1 MSGDVSDRARAG
13 DGSAA
18 PRVPRDVVVGVC
30 VLVFCAVAYAI
41 TFGFKQAPAALAQ
54 NVQPASFPR
63 LVISVIAVLSAGQMI
78 LSLRLPEKALKP
90 LPWAVAVSAAVMI
103 AFVIAF
109 DAFGIVPAMVLLCF
123 GLPVLW
129 GERRWHL
136 IVPYAI
142 LFPAAIYG
150 LFAKVLGVHF
160 DPGLLGPW

>member
-1 MSGDVSDRARAG
+1 MSGDVSEGARAAEN
-13 DGSAA
+13 SAA
-18 PRVPRDVVVGVC
+18 RRLPRDVVVGAC
-30 VLVFCAVAYAI
+30 VLVFCAIAYAI

-90 LPWAVAVSAAVMI
+90 LPLTVAVSAAVMI

-109 DAFGIVPAMVLLCF
+109 DALGILPAMMLLCF

-150 LFAKVLGVHF
+150 LFAKILGVHF
-160 DPGLLGPW
+160 DPGLFGF

>member
-1 MSGDVSDRARAG
+1 MSGNEGEQARAAE
-13 DGSAA
+13 GSAA
-18 PRVPRDVVVGVC
+18 RGVPRDVLVGAC
-30 VLVFCAVAYAI
+30 VLAFCAVAYAI
-41 TFGFKQAPAALAQ
+41 TFSFKQAPAALAQ

-78 LSLRLPEKALKP
+78 LSLRLPEKTLKP
-90 LPWAVAVSAAVMI
+90 LPVTVATSAAVMV

-109 DAFGIVPAMVLLCF
+109 DALGILPAMMLLCF

-160 DPGLLGPW
+160 DPGLFGL

>member
-1 MSGDVSDRARAG
+1 MG

-18 PRVPRDVVVGVC
+18 RRLPRDVVVGAC
-30 VLVFCAVAYAI
+30 VLVSCAVAYAI
-41 TFGFKQAPAALAQ
+41 TFSFKQAPAALAQ

-78 LSLRLPEKALKP
+78 LSWRLPEKALKP
-90 LPWAVAVSAAVMI
+90 MPWTIAISAAVMI

-109 DAFGIVPAMVLLCF
+109 DALGIVPAMVLLCF

-160 DPGLLGPW
+160 DPGLFGPW